1 MLVRSLAR
9 ARQLARL
16 SRRSYSAN
24 RFDKEVASIVESSW
38 KSGLAGS
45 RTARQKFANATRN
58 DFFAVDTNSHQ
69 PCALPCFIPRNS
81 GMHTALIEQPVSRRG
96 VLFNPWTLLLEL
108 LDDPRVVYN
117 GGSEAGRILLSAIMW
132 MGYVTPSN
140 IDTKRTELARA
151 IMDTQCI
158 GFDPLLSTQY
168 ECSDNVELRPAQLMQ
183 LCQIQWPRFIAEKY
197 RNLKSVPLVISR
209 GDQRMVNAWD
219 RAWAATNLCAA
230 QLEKSVVRSRALF
243 NCRFDLAAQSRLSI
257 REGVEHAPG
266 IVMNTILGWTGD
278 LSHIISPAIEE
289 RICTQ
294 YFANIDTLRSTVA
307 AAWQL
312 YDWLIHNNPHRE
324 TPLVLKR
331 HFSLYKSR
339 LATQMAENSSLS
351 LMYRGLCAFDNLKE
365 AQESLY
371 RLNNVAINSPNS
383 TGVRELDRKLV
394 ERLMYVKNI

>member
-45 RTARQKFANATRN
+45 
-58 DFFAVDTNSHQ
+58 D
-69 PCALPCFIPRNS
+69 
-81 GMHTALIEQPVSRRG
+81 MHTALIEQPVSRRG

-132 MGYVTPSN
+132 MGY
-140 IDTKRTELARA
+140 
-151 IMDTQCI
+151 
-158 GFDPLLSTQY
+158 
-168 ECSDNVELRPAQLMQ
+168 
-183 LCQIQWPRFIAEKY
+183 
-197 RNLKSVPLVISR
+197 
-209 GDQRMVNAWD
+209 
-219 RAWAATNLCAA
+219 
-230 QLEKSVVRSRALF
+230 LEKSVVRSRALF

-307 AAWQL
+307 DAWQL

-394 ERLMYVKNI
+394 ERLMYVKNM

>member
-1 MLVRSLAR
+1 
-9 ARQLARL
+9 
-16 SRRSYSAN
+16 
-24 RFDKEVASIVESSW
+24 
-38 KSGLAGS
+38 
-45 RTARQKFANATRN
+45 
-58 DFFAVDTNSHQ
+58 
-69 PCALPCFIPRNS
+69 
-81 GMHTALIEQPVSRRG
+81 MHTALIEQPVSRRG

-183 LCQIQWPRFIAEKY
+183 L
-197 RNLKSVPLVISR
+197 L
-209 GDQRMVNAWD
+209 
-219 RAWAATNLCAA
+219 
-230 QLEKSVVRSRALF
+230 RSRALF

-307 AAWQL
+307 DAWQL

-339 LATQMAENSSLS
+339 LATQMAENSPSS